1 MKRNNQDQEQLNG
14 HKRVRVNSPD
24 NNSGDSNL
32 TTNLQNIQGLESQS
46 LQSQSLQSGNNGGS
60 TNNISTSSTSN
71 ITQNAPNTST
81 DENSG
86 DTISNAV
93 KRECNRFV
101 AREQSGD
108 HEKANESRFKL
119 RSWRD
124 NLLEKLSKAEDRYP
138 DDDPRTEHLRGQLV
152 KSDGYLRAAGLDA
165 VIDDSDYPAA
175 LDGSLLPGFDGSD
188 DLGGDC

>member
-1 MKRNNQDQEQLNG
+1 MKRNNQEQLNG
-14 HKRVRVNSPD
+14 HKRVNSPD
-24 NNSGDSNL
+24 NNSGDSNV
-32 TTNLQNIQGLESQS
+32 TTNNLQNTQGLE
-46 LQSQSLQSGNNGGS
+46 SQSLQSGNNGGS
-60 TNNISTSSTSN
+60 TNDISTSSTSN
-71 ITQNAPNTST
+71 ISQNAPSTST
-81 DENSG
+81 DENIG

-101 AREQSGD
+101 EREQSED
-108 HEKANESRFKL
+108 YPKANESRFKL

-175 LDGSLLPGFDGSD
+175 LNASLQPGFDGDD